1 MPSDIPPSLVLIFGA
16 VLVPITRGWLR
27 AVVILLLPVAAA
39 VAFWNLPASATSELL
54 LHGRRLVLI
63 RLDLLAALF
72 AGTFILASFVNGLYG
87 LYERRALEH
96 WAALSYAGAAVG
108 AVLAGDLVTLLVF
121 WELTTVF
128 SVFLIWAQGSRRAY
142 AAGIRYLTLQVL
154 SGLLL
159 LAGVVAHIRATGSV
173 AFTQLDPEEP
183 GTWAILAGFGIKAGF
198 PLVHAWLP
206 DSYPEAS
213 PFGTVV
219 LSVFT
224 TKMAIYALA
233 RAFPGM
239 EELVPIGAAMAVFAS
254 FYAFVAPDLR
264 RALCYALIGQL
275 GFMVAGIGIG
285 TPLALNGVVA
295 HAIASVFYQG
305 LLFMGLGAVVY
316 RTGTAQA
323 AQNLGGLFRSMP
335 WTTVCTLIGAASI
348 AAVPLFSGFTTK
360 TMILEAAHG
369 YALFPWLALI
379 FGAAAAVLHSGLRVP
394 LAAFF
399 GASKRPASAE
409 PVREAPWAMR
419 AGMGLAALPCLAL
432 GLWPEALRAIL
443 PFRVPWHPYEPQRI
457 AAELA
462 LIAGATF
469 AYLCAARLGLLFAA
483 SRTRLWDADRVYRSV
498 APAGRALAR
507 PVQMAD
513 RWFRSFFLRRLEH
526 FIAVL
531 YRHHGPRGVL
541 ARTWPTGSTVL
552 WAVVILGLSL
562 LLYAS

>member
-1 MPSDIPPSLVLIFGA
+1 MPSEIPPSLVLIFGA

-27 AVVILLLPVAAA
+27 AVVILLLPIAAGA
-39 VAFWNLPASATSELL
+39 AFWDLPASSSSEMLMQ
-54 LHGRRLVLI
+54 GRRLVPI

-128 SVFLIWAQGSRRAY
+128 SVFLIWARGSRRAY

-159 LAGVVAHIRATGSV
+159 LVGVVAHIRATGSI
-173 AFTQLDPEEP
+173 AFTQLDPDEP

-198 PLVHAWLP
+198 PVVHAWLP

-213 PFGTVV
+213 PFGTIV

-239 EELVPIGAAMAVFAS
+239 QELVPIGAVMAVFAS

-305 LLFMGLGAVVY
+305 LLFMGLGAVLY

-323 AQNLGGLFRSMP
+323 AHLGGLFRSMP

-348 AAVPLFSGFTTK
+348 AALPPFSGFTTK

-394 LAAFF
+394 HAAFF
-399 GASKRPASAE
+399 GASKRPADAK
-409 PVREAPWAMR
+409 PTQEAPWAMR
-419 AGMGLAALPCLAL
+419 AGMAVAALLCLAF
-432 GLWPEALRAIL
+432 GLFPEALQSNL
-443 PFRVPWHPYEPQRI
+443 PFRVPWHPYEPEHV

-462 LIAGATF
+462 LIAGAAF

-498 APAGRALAR
+498 APAARALAR
-507 PVQMAD
+507 PVQVAD
-513 RWFRSFFLRRLEH
+513 KWFRSFFLRRLER